1 MPTIAEPIIAGI
13 VVSIL
18 NRFIINNNTLWGYC
32 QTTEETVIENDDIVS
47 SSSVSTIDA
56 IQTHAHF

>member
-1 MPTIAEPIIAGI
+1 MLTIAEPIIAGI

-18 NRFIINNNTLWGYC
+18 NRFIINNNALWGYC
-32 QTTEETVIENDDIVS
+32 QTTEETTIENDDVVS
-47 SSSVSTIDA
+47 SSSISTTDA